1 MANNYQQ
8 HSFMIDSLTPAEAY
22 WLNKKFDEI
31 DKRNDDPSGEYI
43 CLGSTEFEDGHFV
56 YDPPLEDGKEPVV
69 EQIKEHPK
77 SLWLYA
83 EEGCDLDSLVDF
95 LQSFLKENRPDSYL
109 GFEWANTCSKMRLDE
124 FSGGSVF
131 ITADKADWISTYDF
145 LETKRKEFEAAK

>member
-8 HSFMIDSLTPAEAY
+8 HSFMIDKLSPTEVS
-22 WLNKKFDEI
+22 WLETKFDEI
-31 DKRNDDPSGEYI
+31 DKSNEDPSGEYI
-43 CLGSTEFEDGHFV
+43 CLGSTEIERRDDGA
-56 YDPPLEDGKEPVV
+56 E
-69 EQIKEHPK
+69 
-77 SLWLYA
+77 LWLYA

-124 FSGGSVF
+124 FSGGAVF

-145 LETKRKEFEAAK
+145 LETKRKEFEAARGCQF

>member
-8 HSFMIDSLTPAEAY
+8 YSFMIEKLTPTEIT
-22 WLNKKFDEI
+22 WLETKFDEI
-31 DKRNDDPSGEYI
+31 NKGNENDEGEYI
-43 CLGSTEFEDGHFV
+43 CIGSTEIERYDSSGEDVGEGEE
-56 YDPPLEDGKEPVV
+56 YSRNG
-69 EQIKEHPK
+69 
-77 SLWLYA
+77 LWLYA

-95 LQSFLKENRPDSYL
+95 LQDFLKENRPDSYI

-131 ITADKADWISTYDF
+131 ITAEKTDWKSTYDF